1 MDILLN
7 FDLSKKTIN
16 DFVPLLQIKEPYLR
30 QIFELFAQ
38 EQSQIQCENRIYY
51 FSRKLNV
58 SIHLALSFLTIE
70 NESSFIFTSYFQIK
84 PHIVAKYCAK
94 NVYLLM
100 APFEK
105 VDRKVQILLDYN
117 IKPMSILSNLYV
129 LDRSETI
136 YVSRL
141 ERLKLTLLHVKD
153 VKMWLFKCADEVFE
167 EHLNELHHTD
177 ADLAM
182 DKIRPKCNRKIRIEN
197 ELNEMLE
204 CDDSEAAHIY
214 YSQIN
219 RFDQID
225 SAKQNIDFLQSK
237 GVSLETIAEN
247 PVIMAMSFGS
257 FNQSF

>member
-1 MDILLN
+1 M
-7 FDLSKKTIN
+7 
-16 DFVPLLQIKEPYLR
+16 
-30 QIFELFAQ
+30 
-38 EQSQIQCENRIYY
+38 
-51 FSRKLNV
+51 
-58 SIHLALSFLTIE
+58 HL
-70 NESSFIFTSYFQIK
+70 QIK

-94 NVYLLM
+94 NEYILT

-105 VDRKVQILLDYN
+105 LDRKVQILLDYN

-129 LDRSETI
+129 LDRSDKI

-141 ERLKLTLLHVKD
+141 ERLKLTLLNVKD
-153 VKMWLFKCADEVFE
+153 LKLWLLKCADEVFE
-167 EHLNELHHTD
+167 KHLNELQSTD
-177 ADLAM
+177 SNLAI
-182 DKIRPKCNRKIRIEN
+182 DKIRPKCERKIQIEN

-237 GVSLETIAEN
+237 GVSLEAIAEN
-247 PVIMAMSFGS
+247 PVTLTIPFGLFSFT
-257 FNQSF
+257 

>member
-1 MDILLN
+1 M
-7 FDLSKKTIN
+7 
-16 DFVPLLQIKEPYLR
+16 
-30 QIFELFAQ
+30 
-38 EQSQIQCENRIYY
+38 
-51 FSRKLNV
+51 
-58 SIHLALSFLTIE
+58 
-70 NESSFIFTSYFQIK
+70 YFQIK

-94 NVYLLM
+94 NEYILT

-105 VDRKVQILLDYN
+105 VDRKIQILLDYN

-141 ERLKLTLLHVKD
+141 ERLKLALLHTKD

-167 EHLNELHHTD
+167 KHMNELDHGGSD
-177 ADLAM
+177 SAM
-182 DKIRPKCNRKIRIEN
+182 DKIKPKCDRKIQIEN
-197 ELNEMLE
+197 ELNDMLE
-204 CDDSEAAHIY
+204 CDDNEAAHIY

-237 GVSLETIAEN
+237 GVSLETIVEN
-247 PVIMAMSFGS
+247 PVILAMSLGLFT
-257 FNQSF
+257 FIT

>member
-1 MDILLN
+1 MV
-7 FDLSKKTIN
+7 N
-16 DFVPLLQIKEPYLR
+16 DFVPLLEMKENQLR
-30 QIFELFAQ
+30 QIIELFAQ
-38 EQSQIQCENRIYY
+38 EQSRIPCENRIYY

-58 SIHLALSFLTIE
+58 SGHAHLLNSLPYKMKF
-70 NESSFIFTSYFQIK
+70 NFFHSIFQMK

-94 NVYLLM
+94 NVYLLV

-117 IKPMSILSNLYV
+117 IKPISILSNLYT

-141 ERLKLTLLHVKD
+141 EQLKLILLNVED
-153 VKMWLFKCADEVFE
+153 VKMWLFKCADDVFE
-167 EHLNELHHTD
+167 KCLNELRYND
-177 ADLAM
+177 ANVEM
-182 DKIRPKCNRKIRIEN
+182 DKIEVKSDQKIQIEN
-197 ELNEMLE
+197 KLNEMLD

-225 SAKQNIDFLQSK
+225 SAKQNIDFLHSN

-247 PVIMAMSFGS
+247 PVILTMPFGLYTLI
-257 FNQSF
+257 

>member
-1 MDILLN
+1 
-7 FDLSKKTIN
+7 
-16 DFVPLLQIKEPYLR
+16 
-30 QIFELFAQ
+30 
-38 EQSQIQCENRIYY
+38 
-51 FSRKLNV
+51 
-58 SIHLALSFLTIE
+58 
-70 NESSFIFTSYFQIK
+70 
-84 PHIVAKYCAK
+84 
-94 NVYLLM
+94 M

-141 ERLKLTLLHVKD
+141 ERLKLTLMHVKD
-153 VKMWLFKCADEVFE
+153 IKMWLFKCADEVFE
-167 EHLNELHHTD
+167 KHLNELHHTD
-177 ADLAM
+177 SDLAM
-182 DKIRPKCNRKIRIEN
+182 DKIKPKCDRKIQIEN

-247 PVIMAMSFGS
+247 PVIMAMPFGLFDFFLTLLQYQSGPRQSNSRSF
-257 FNQSF
+257 

>member
-1 MDILLN
+1 MYPFESI
-7 FDLSKKTIN
+7 F
-16 DFVPLLQIKEPYLR
+16 FVPPSKLR
-30 QIFELFAQ
+30 TIIFV
-38 EQSQIQCENRIYY
+38 R
-51 FSRKLNV
+51 
-58 SIHLALSFLTIE
+58 
-70 NESSFIFTSYFQIK
+70 FQIE
-84 PHIVAKYCAK
+84 PRIVAKYCAK
-94 NVYLLM
+94 NEYLLT

-129 LDRSETI
+129 LDREQTI

-141 ERLKLTLLHVKD
+141 ERLKLALLHAKD
-153 VKMWLFKCADEVFE
+153 VKMWLFKCADEVFDK
-167 EHLNELHHTD
+167 HMNELRQTD
-177 ADLAM
+177 CDLAM
-182 DKIRPKCNRKIRIEN
+182 DKIKPKCDHKIQIEN

-204 CDDSEAAHIY
+204 CDDNEAAHIY

-247 PVIMAMSFGS
+247 PVILAMPLGLFGFYFYMVS
-257 FNQSF
+257 ACMV